1 MATRRITDTKGS
13 SIMRILLLAT
23 AFNSLTERV
32 YVELSDIG
40 HDLAVS
46 LVRDGDD
53 VAAAVEDFLP
63 DVIIAPYLKCAIPE
77 SIWRPYTCLIVHPG
91 IRGDRGASSLDW
103 AILRGERRWG
113 VTVLQAAAE
122 FDAGDIWA
130 YREFPMRLASKSA
143 LYRHEVAD
151 AAVEAILEALARFTG
166 GSYVPEP
173 LDRRSDLRGRL
184 EPPMRQQDRAI
195 DWAAPTEAVLRR
207 LLCSDS
213 NPGVLDTLFGERY
226 HLFGAH
232 READLSGPPGELVAR
247 RGGAVCR
254 ATGDKAV
261 WISHLKRATIRDT
274 TYLKLPATV
283 VLAPHLAGVRELAQS
298 IEKACDTST
307 TYREIWYEERNN
319 VGYVHFEFYNGAMN
333 TQQCRALRDAYT
345 SARAQAT
352 KVIVLM
358 GGRDLWSNGIDL
370 NAIEA
375 ATSPELESWININA
389 MDDLVREIITTDSHW
404 VISALAG
411 NAGAGGV
418 TLALGADNVYA
429 RTGIVLNPHYQ
440 GMSLYGSE
448 YWTYL
453 LPRRVGQ
460 DQALELTDNC
470 LPISTRRAK
479 VIGLIDDAFGS
490 DLAEFREEIRQSAE
504 SLAGSVDLERCLHLK
519 RQARQTDERTK
530 PLRAY
535 RDEELAKM
543 AIDFGDPQYHQSR
556 QAFVYK
562 RELVGAQFKSK
573 LSRRATRSGSKAGVV
588 G

>member
-1 MATRRITDTKGS
+1 
-13 SIMRILLLAT
+13 
-23 AFNSLTERV
+23 
-32 YVELSDIG
+32 
-40 HDLAVS
+40 
-46 LVRDGDD
+46 
-53 VAAAVEDFLP
+53 
-63 DVIIAPYLKCAIPE
+63 
-77 SIWRPYTCLIVHPG
+77 
-91 IRGDRGASSLDW
+91 
-103 AILRGERRWG
+103 
-113 VTVLQAAAE
+113 
-122 FDAGDIWA
+122 
-130 YREFPMRLASKSA
+130 
-143 LYRHEVAD
+143 
-151 AAVEAILEALARFTG
+151 
-166 GSYVPEP
+166 
-173 LDRRSDLRGRL
+173 
-184 EPPMRQQDRAI
+184 MRQQDRAI

-226 HLFGAH
+226 HLYGAH
-232 READLSGPPGELVAR
+232 READLSGPPGQLVAR

-254 ATGDKAV
+254 ATGDGAV
-261 WISHLKRATIRDT
+261 WISHLKRAKIRDT

-283 VLAPHLAGVRELAQS
+283 VLAPHLAGVPELAKS
-298 IEKACDTST
+298 LGKDCDTPT

-319 VGYVHFEFYNGAMN
+319 VGYVHFEFYNGAVN

-345 SARAQAT
+345 SARARAT

-375 ATSPELESWININA
+375 AASPELESWININA

-418 TLALGADNVYA
+418 TLALGTDTVYA

-453 LPRRVGQ
+453 LPRRVGHQ
-460 DQALELTDNC
+460 QALQLTENC

-479 VIGLIDDAFGS
+479 AIGLIDDAFGS

-504 SLAGSVDLERCLHLK
+504 SLARSVDLGRRLHLK

-535 RDEELAKM
+535 RDEELDKM
-543 AIDFGDPQYHQSR
+543 AINFGDPRYDQSR

-562 RELVGAQFKSK
+562 RQLVGAPFQSK
-573 LSRRATRSGSKAGVV
+573 LSRRPTRPGTKAGVL